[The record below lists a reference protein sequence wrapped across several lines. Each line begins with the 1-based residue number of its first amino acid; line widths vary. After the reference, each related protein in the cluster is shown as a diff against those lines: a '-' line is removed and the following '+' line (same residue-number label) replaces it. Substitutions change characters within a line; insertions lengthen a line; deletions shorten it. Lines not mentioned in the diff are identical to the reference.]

1 MINKDLITLIDSE
14 DPASESYRA
23 LRTNILMRQFEK
35 PMQVINVISTSAQEG
50 KSTTILNLAVVFAQ
64 LGKKVLVIDLDLRL
78 PSIHKKL
85 KIKNQKGVTVL
96 FGDVVISYAQ
106 NLDVLT
112 SGTKIPYAAEFVQS
126 QTLQDFINSLR
137 KHYDIILLDC
147 PPVGLV
153 TDGVIISNY
162 CDGTLLVIASGH
174 NDKKDLLRTKDLLD
188 QMKTNVI
195 GIVMSMMPV
204 GKNIP
209 VMALSHLRRK
219 GRVCA
224 WVATMGNLL
233 R

>member
-85 KIKNQKGVTVL
+85 KIKNQKGVTDVLNKNVL

-126 QTLQDFINSLR
+126 QTLQDFISSLR

-204 GKNIP
+204 GKKYYSY
-209 VMALSHLRRK
+209 AYRYSDSGKKRK
-219 GRVCA
+219 R
-224 WVATMGNLL
+224 
-233 R
+233 

>member
-1 MINKDLITLIDSE
+1 MEEQAEELRKLMNGDE
-14 DPASESYRA
+14 DNS
-23 LRTNILMRQFEK
+23 
-35 PMQVINVISTSAQEG
+35 
-50 KSTTILNLAVVFAQ
+50 KSTKKHNTRIIAITSGKGGVGKTNFAVNMAIAYAQ

-85 KIKNQKGVTVL
+85 KIKNQKGVTDVLNKNVL

-204 GKNIP
+204 SKKYYSYAYRYSDSGKK
-209 VMALSHLRRK
+209 RK
-219 GRVCA
+219 R
-224 WVATMGNLL
+224 
-233 R
+233 